1 MRKLIVLTFATAV
14 LAVQTGCTVLRYSF
28 EPALNQ
34 IPKDATITKITN
46 DYIEYDKYSTNLT
59 QKTVVTT
66 TTYRAYYTTDG
77 RIFDTKQKTK

>member
-1 MRKLIVLTFATAV
+1 MRKLIILTFATAI
-14 LAVQTGCTVLRYSF
+14 LTVQTGCTVLRYSY

-59 QKTVVTT
+59 QQTVVTS

-77 RIFDTKQKTK
+77 RIYDTKQKSK